1 MLKGLGNDQDNVM
14 INIKL
19 KEGKKNFWFGE
30 ITAGLGPEERYIA
43 NPRLFYYSP
52 EYSINIITDFN
63 NIGAIP
69 FTRRDYFKFSG
80 GFRNTSRNT
89 GTNFTVASSDIGFLT
104 LRNNRAKSIDSKFGA
119 ANFSYSPK
127 KTLDITGFAIYSG
140 SRTELQENSINN
152 YIDESTPD
160 EITRTN
166 TKQGSDLGLFKLSTS
181 YKPNSNNQLDYD
193 LFAKVSK
200 QGETQDFFSSLLG
213 NIDENQEQNP
223 YSISQNLNYYYTL
236 NDKNIFAFE
245 AQYLLQDEDPFYN
258 ARLAQSEQ
266 FRFTDVL
273 DLNTSQSFLD
283 IAQEKRVKTN
293 KFDSRLDYWYV
304 LNQKS
309 NINITAGTTLSSQQF
324 DSEIYHH
331 FSETILRTIL

>member
-1 MLKGLGNDQDNVM
+1 M

-223 YSISQNLNYYYTL
+223 YSISQNLNYYYL
-236 NDKNIFAFE
+236 
-245 AQYLLQDEDPFYN
+245 
-258 ARLAQSEQ
+258 
-266 FRFTDVL
+266 
-273 DLNTSQSFLD
+273 
-283 IAQEKRVKTN
+283 
-293 KFDSRLDYWYV
+293 
-304 LNQKS
+304 
-309 NINITAGTTLSSQQF
+309 
-324 DSEIYHH
+324 
-331 FSETILRTIL
+331 